1 MAVEE
6 KTVKKTEN
14 TWSNPFSGRYEPFV
28 DEKGFGKFHL
38 FNLNSTKQI
47 SLEQAGSTNSTTN
60 NITNNTTN
68 NTANNSTVSEQAPSR
83 SMGIKTA
90 TNELADNQTAGSA
103 PSIGDN
109 PALKK
114 IMNDLKTGMGIK
126 EVEEYKK
133 LLQGGAT
140 EQPPSVTP
148 LQSQEESE
156 KVDPNDPLASLI
168 KQINDLKQ
176 QTRAMEGEIITSTH
190 PTSVSSTNSAT
201 TAAGTGTSTP
211 AKNLDSKTNEQL
223 ELLEKLF
230 SENKPH
236 NNTSEQCPNVNP
248 FPLAS
253 LLQPATNGGHVSV
266 TQTSTSDCES
276 GTDSQKQLLQQRLI
290 DRIKGAVSVGQ
301 QPTAVTTLTNSPYI
315 SPIPAVRL
323 EPSPKTGLQMK
334 DVTTLDSD
342 NIRLL
347 RLLIPN
353 FSQSGGAPPPN
364 YTAVP
369 VNQVTVGAASTAP
382 SNIAYTTITNGLGQS
397 HAVQP
402 PPQAKP
408 KQGGGVVM
416 DNEKC
421 LEMFQNI
428 KKQISDQSVF
438 NLTATIHQTSNESE
452 GLILVVTRNKIDI
465 HPQFGPIHV
474 ARVVITNKL
483 YYKFFVLD
491 KVVNSGQVDAK
502 QISEV
507 FWKLSEVSQH
517 LLCPGFNQRYISK
530 VEQTL
535 GEKVDDITSSYCRL
549 TAKLCTVWH
558 QKDSKPG
565 QRRNYHTRDLCC
577 ECLDLYHRLQFK
589 TYSHTKLK
597 QQQTQQTT
605 WSTGQ
610 ATGGTPHKREQDHV
624 VPSNQ
629 AAKKPKLNGQLQYG
643 SLSPNPVNN
652 TANNNL
658 NSTSHVTSNSTG
670 GITEQQLKA
679 VLSNLVNSRV
689 VQMNKESEG
698 DDLVDVLGE
707 DTAPET
713 TTPIVSSNLAA
724 VNNIFNVT
732 TMSALMSSAAAA
744 AAQPNP
750 SSTLGNIRV
759 TSTASFKPAA
769 GCVIASSPAVLTTE
783 LSSANILNS
792 SANVLSPATSTVL
805 LGENRSGSPNVEALS
820 ANSGAAPLVTPAS
833 NIPPNIRALTSTQ
846 PSFMLANGNILQQ
859 STPSQ
864 ISSPAPTPAVPS
876 TNSKIDDILAS
887 LNELQRNV
895 PELVGSDSSS
905 VDEGIRNLLKQ
916 FQSSE
921 TSNASSASQNSNS
934 VNSQATE
941 REGIQDSALGDSADD
956 SRSQGEDLLVIQED

>member
-1 MAVEE
+1 M
-6 KTVKKTEN
+6 
-14 TWSNPFSGRYEPFV
+14 EPFV

-47 SLEQAGSTNSTTN
+47 SLEQAGTPTNPPRTGTLESAAPPDQGSTLPRTMGVKTTLPDQG
-60 NITNNTTN
+60 
-68 NTANNSTVSEQAPSR
+68 SVQ
-83 SMGIKTA
+83 
-90 TNELADNQTAGSA
+90 NQGVAGST
-103 PSIGDN
+103 SITPLGDN

-114 IMNDLKTGMGIK
+114 IMSDLKSGVGIK
-126 EVEEYKK
+126 DVEEYKK
-133 LLQGGAT
+133 LLQGS
-140 EQPPSVTP
+140 EQPPTVNT
-148 LQSQEESE
+148 LQDENET
-156 KVDPNDPLASLI
+156 VDPNDPLASLI
-168 KQINDLKQ
+168 KQINELKQ
-176 QTRAMEGEIITSTH
+176 QRRAMEGEIITSQ
-190 PTSVSSTNSAT
+190 PT
-201 TAAGTGTSTP
+201 TALPTAAAAVALETK
-211 AKNLDSKTNEQL
+211 AADQL
-223 ELLEKLF
+223 QLLEKLF
-230 SENKPH
+230 SENKQS
-236 NNTSEQCPNVNP
+236 NNAEQCPNVNP

-253 LLQPATNGGHVSV
+253 LLQPNSNGGPVSS
-266 TQTSTSDCES
+266 QTATTGSETSNDA
-276 GTDSQKQLLQQRLI
+276 QKQLLQQRLI
-290 DRIKGAVSVGQ
+290 DRIKGAVSVTQ

-369 VNQVTVGAASTAP
+369 VNQVSNKVTAGAASTAP
-382 SNIAYTTITNGLGQS
+382 SNTAYTTTTNGLGQT

-402 PPQAKP
+402 QPQTKP
-408 KQGGGVVM
+408 KQGGAVVM

-597 QQQTQQTT
+597 QQQQGST
-605 WSTGQ
+605 WTGSP
-610 ATGGTPHKREQDHV
+610 ASGVAPTKREQDHV
-624 VPSNQ
+624 MPSNQ
-629 AAKKPKLNGQLQYG
+629 ASKKPKLNGQLQYG
-643 SLSPNPVNN
+643 SNPAVSPSPVNN
-652 TANNNL
+652 ATNISATN
-658 NSTSHVTSNSTG
+658 TG
-670 GITEQQLKA
+670 SITEQQLKA

-707 DTAPET
+707 DSGPDTITPPSLSSTGLVNHLT
-713 TTPIVSSNLAA
+713 TVNSNPGVA
-724 VNNIFNVT
+724 VNNIFNT
-732 TMSALMSSAAAA
+732 STMSALISSAAAVV
-744 AAQPNP
+744 QPNIP
-750 SSTLGNIRV
+750 PGLANLRV
-759 TSTASFKPAA
+759 TSTASLKPANS
-769 GCVIASSPAVLTTE
+769 GVISTPPAVIPVELSTANVLNSPANVLK
-783 LSSANILNS
+783 SSANVLNS
-792 SANVLSPATSTVL
+792 SANVLNSSPGMLS
-805 LGENRSGSPNVEALS
+805 GEIRSGSPNMS
-820 ANSGAAPLVTPAS
+820 ADVISTAGGQAPSVTPVTS
-833 NIPPNIRALTSTQ
+833 IPPNIRAISTATTQ
-846 PSFMLANGNILQQ
+846 PSFMVANGNVLQQ
-859 STPSQ
+859 TTLPNPTNSAPV
-864 ISSPAPTPAVPS
+864 SSAPPS

-887 LNELQRNV
+887 LNELQKSV

-921 TSNASSASQNSNS
+921 PAAPTDQSQSES
-934 VNSQATE
+934 IQTTVTAEQQST
-941 REGIQDSALGDSADD
+941 QDSALGDAADD

>member
-1 MAVEE
+1 
-6 KTVKKTEN
+6 
-14 TWSNPFSGRYEPFV
+14 
-28 DEKGFGKFHL
+28 
-38 FNLNSTKQI
+38 
-47 SLEQAGSTNSTTN
+47 
-60 NITNNTTN
+60 
-68 NTANNSTVSEQAPSR
+68 
-83 SMGIKTA
+83 MGIKTA

-176 QTRAMEGEIITSTH
+176 QTRAME
-190 PTSVSSTNSAT
+190 
-201 TAAGTGTSTP
+201 
-211 AKNLDSKTNEQL
+211 
-223 ELLEKLF
+223 
-230 SENKPH
+230 PH

>member
-1 MAVEE
+1 
-6 KTVKKTEN
+6 
-14 TWSNPFSGRYEPFV
+14 
-28 DEKGFGKFHL
+28 
-38 FNLNSTKQI
+38 
-47 SLEQAGSTNSTTN
+47 
-60 NITNNTTN
+60 
-68 NTANNSTVSEQAPSR
+68 
-83 SMGIKTA
+83 MGIKTA

-176 QTRAMEGEIITSTH
+176 QTRAME
-190 PTSVSSTNSAT
+190 
-201 TAAGTGTSTP
+201 
-211 AKNLDSKTNEQL
+211 Q
-223 ELLEKLF
+223 
-230 SENKPH
+230 PH